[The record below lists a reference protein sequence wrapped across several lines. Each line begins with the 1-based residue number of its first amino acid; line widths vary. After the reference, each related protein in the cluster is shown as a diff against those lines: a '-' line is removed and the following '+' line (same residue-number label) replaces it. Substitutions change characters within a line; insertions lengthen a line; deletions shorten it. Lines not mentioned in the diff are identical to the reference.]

1 MKNLHFVAVTFFLF
15 LTVSG
20 FAQTT
25 TDVVY
30 LKNGSIIR
38 GLIIEQVPNESLKI
52 QTKDGSVFVYQISD
66 VAKMTKEIDQ
76 ASNTSRPQRVP
87 KSLGASREG
96 FVNHTALGFGLGAGN
111 YKVEIESDIGLDR
124 SEEKNEDLYL
134 RLESVNGLW
143 LANGILSL
151 GLGLGLEYY
160 TDSEIAQLP
169 IFLDLRILPLAGSV
183 SPVVIM
189 QGGYSVGVLGVDNG
203 IERIRYNG
211 PQAAFGA
218 GVHAELAAG
227 SAFTAGL
234 LYDWHQFN
242 TSYTQFYGAYGD
254 YGLKVKLNGGF
265 VRLNVGITF

>member
-1 MKNLHFVAVTFFLF
+1 MKKLHFVAVTFFLF

-52 QTKDGSVFVYQISD
+52 LTKDGSVFVYQISD

-76 ASNTSRPQRVP
+76 ASNTSRPQRAP
-87 KSLGASREG
+87 KALSASRDG
-96 FVNHTALGFGLGAGN
+96 YVNHTALGFGLGAGN
-111 YKVEIESDIGLDR
+111 YKVEIESDFFGTNQ
-124 SEEKNEDLYL
+124 SEVKNEDLYF
-134 RLESVNGLW
+134 RFESVNGLW
-143 LANGILSL
+143 LADGILSL

-169 IFLDLRILPLAGSV
+169 IFLDLRMLPLAGSV

-189 QGGYSVGVLGVDNG
+189 QGGYSVGVLGIDYGN
-203 IERIRYNG
+203 EKIRYNG

-227 SAFTAGL
+227 SALTAGL

-242 TSYTQFYGAYGD
+242 TSYTQFFGG
-254 YGLKVKLNGGF
+254 GKVTEKLNGGF
-265 VRLNVGITF
+265 VRLNIGITF